1 MKNLK
6 IFTAVVA
13 LAFLSL
19 SFTTT
24 TTKETKK
31 QLHDQIVELI
41 GDSNQILADINLNAE
56 ITFTLNDKSEI
67 VVVSVQSDNI
77 VVDNFIKSKLNYK
90 KVNVKAINP
99 GKMYR
104 LPLKIVST

>member
-24 TTKETKK
+24 TTETKRE
-31 QLHDQIVELI
+31 LHDQIVELI
-41 GDSNQILADINLNAE
+41 GDSNQILADINVNAE

-67 VVVSVQSDNI
+67 VVVSVKSDNTI
-77 VVDNFIKSKLNYK
+77 VDNFIKSKLNYK
-90 KVNVKAINP
+90 KVNVKSLNP

-104 LPLKIVST
+104 LPLKVVST